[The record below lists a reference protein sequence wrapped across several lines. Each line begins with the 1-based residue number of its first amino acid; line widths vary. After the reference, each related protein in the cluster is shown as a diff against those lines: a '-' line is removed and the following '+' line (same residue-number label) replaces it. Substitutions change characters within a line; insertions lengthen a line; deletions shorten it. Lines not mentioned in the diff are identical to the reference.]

1 MVSELHIRPSVL
13 AGPALGLLLV
23 AGVAAARAGPEAA
36 LQGGVMTVVT
46 PQLLDPDPAHAYD
59 SDADKAI
66 QAATG
71 LFLLSLPDR
80 TGLAAPVP
88 DASRR
93 PTVSR
98 KRKIWRFVIKKGMRF
113 SDGNAVGPQNFQLA
127 INRNL
132 HLKSIGGQ
140 LVRDIVGAP
149 AVLKGTAQSASG
161 ITVSGDT
168 LQIKLSS
175 PSGDLD
181 ARLATPFF
189 GALPLTLPNAP
200 PFPSAGPYFIAGST
214 PGSIVLQENPFYGG
228 TRPHHLDGFLVS
240 SDPNRDNLGE
250 VESGRA
256 DYVIGGVDSSAA
268 ARLGQAYGV
277 NKGQFQVHP
286 LLETDYVALN
296 TSRPVFANVQMR
308 KAANFAIDRPAMLRV
323 RGAFAGKRTDQIL
336 PPGMGGFRDA
346 NIYPLA
352 APDYRAAKELAKG
365 RCKRVNVYATTT
377 PTGIELSHEFKYNL
391 SQIGCDVNVRLFSPS
406 KISAAVARGGY
417 DTVFVGGT
425 ATFDDPST
433 LLNDLRGGTSTNLAH
448 FNSAEVNKLLD
459 RANRAV
465 GPARYRAYGALDIMI
480 TAKYA
485 PWAAYDN
492 RNEREFVSRR
502 TGGYL
507 FQPANASA
515 DLNTF
520 FLK

>member
-13 AGPALGLLLV
+13 AGPVLGLLLV
-23 AGVAAARAGPEAA
+23 AGVAAARADPEAA

-46 PQLLDPDPAHAYD
+46 PQPLDPDPAHAYD
-59 SDADKAI
+59 SDVDKAI

-80 TGLAAPVP
+80 TGLVAPVP
-88 DASRR
+88 DGSKR

-98 KRKIWRFVIKKGMRF
+98 NRKIWRFVIKKGMRF

-189 GALPLTLPNAP
+189 GALPLTLPTAP

-256 DYVIGGVDSSAA
+256 DYVIGGVDSAA
-268 ARLGQAYGV
+268 G
-277 NKGQFQVHP
+277 
-286 LLETDYVALN
+286 
-296 TSRPVFANVQMR
+296 
-308 KAANFAIDRPAMLRV
+308 
-323 RGAFAGKRTDQIL
+323 
-336 PPGMGGFRDA
+336 
-346 NIYPLA
+346 
-352 APDYRAAKELAKG
+352 
-365 RCKRVNVYATTT
+365 
-377 PTGIELSHEFKYNL
+377 
-391 SQIGCDVNVRLFSPS
+391 
-406 KISAAVARGGY
+406 ARGGY

-425 ATFDDPST
+425 ATFSDPSV
-433 LLNDLRGGTSTNLAH
+433 LLDDLRGGVSTNLAY
-448 FNSAEVNKLLD
+448 FNSARVNRLLD
-459 RANRAV
+459 QANRAV

-507 FQPANASA
+507 FQPVNASA